1 MPYTDRN
8 LEKDIDTVIREL
20 KEIRKEMITARKI
33 LRRLIPAED
42 LRTDPEEAEE
52 QDEDQ

>member
-1 MPYTDRN
+1 MDSVQR
-8 LEKDIDTVIREL
+8 LEKEVGLAIREL

-42 LRTDPEEAEE
+42 PRMDPEEAEE